1 MGVSVLLCV
10 GGGRHLV
17 CENPLAAIHTSTV
30 SVYSVGG
37 RRQWATITCK
47 LFNSVATLRHEPNL

>member
-1 MGVSVLLCV
+1 MCV
-10 GGGRHLV
+10 GGGGRHLV
-17 CENPLAAIHTSTV
+17 CVNPLAAIHTSTV

-47 LFNSVATLRHEPNL
+47 LFNSVATLRHKPNL